1 MQYESNGIYSV
12 KEVFQM
18 ENREHYMKTIALCG
32 RSDTGKTSTVKM
44 FMKYLI
50 DNGAKLKYCY
60 YTNPIFQDIIT
71 YGSERWKTSHG
82 NVRNITAILG
92 YKGKTIVVTSVG
104 DSTTQIKNSFDLA
117 LKKSGFKQL
126 QIDVF
131 VCACHPRMNLS
142 GALGVNPNNIIY
154 VEKQVCVESL
164 CNKMLI
170 CNLQDKQ
177 HLIDELNKIIK

>member
-1 MQYESNGIYSV
+1 
-12 KEVFQM
+12 M
-18 ENREHYMKTIALCG
+18 ERSGHYMKIIALRG

-44 FMKYLI
+44 FMKDLI

-71 YGSERWKTSHG
+71 YGSERWRTSHG
-82 NVRNITAILG
+82 NVRNITAIIG

-104 DSTTQIKNSFDLA
+104 DSTIQIKGSFDLA

-142 GALGVNPNNIIY
+142 GALGVNPDEIIY
-154 VEKQVCVESL
+154 VEKQVCAESL
-164 CNKMLI
+164 CNKMLK
-170 CNLQDKQ
+170 CNSQDKQ